1 MTRNSIPT
9 FNDSSPSLGR
19 RLAAVALSACLP
31 LAACGSPEPPASA
44 SKAVSPAPAAPAK
57 TATAP
62 EPAPEAAPTKAESP
76 AAGVAAVAAV
86 GVEVA
91 TLFAGRCAVCH
102 GAEGGGDGPTA
113 AALDPKPRA
122 FTDAAWQASMTDE
135 AIIKVVTEGG
145 AAVGKSPLMP
155 PNPDLAARPEL
166 MKALVSR
173 IRAFGAH

>member
-1 MTRNSIPT
+1 MTRNRIPT
-9 FNDSSPSLGR
+9 FNDSSPALGR
-19 RLAAVALSACLP
+19 RLAAVALSVCLP

-44 SKAVSPAPAAPAK
+44 SKAVSPAPAAP
-57 TATAP
+57 
-62 EPAPEAAPTKAESP
+62 EAAPTKAESP

-86 GVEVA
+86 GAEVV

-122 FTDAAWQASMTDE
+122 FTDAVWQASMTDE